1 MKLHNLLYLFI
12 LTCWLAACH
21 TDSHTAYLLQQVD
34 SLLNVQPDSAQTLL
48 HEWKDSMAYQPEDL
62 QMYYRLLCIKSD
74 DKNYIPHTS
83 DSLILPIVAYY
94 KGQRDK
100 THLPEALYYAGRVYS
115 DLDDA
120 PRALEYFQ
128 HAIHVMERE
137 GLTDYNLSS
146 RIYSQMGTLFVYQ
159 ELYNEAPE
167 MYRKAYQYDLLLK
180 DSANLVF
187 DLRDIGRVFASTD
200 RQDSAICYYNRASKM
215 ALQIQ
220 DSLLLGMVYN
230 EWTGFLID
238 WGNYTEA
245 YKKLQTIQKHINVFN
260 IDKAIYHNNI
270 ADYYYYTNQL
280 DSSACYY
287 AKNLS
292 AHHSYVH
299 KASAYEG
306 LAKIARRQGDAAK
319 SLEYYK
325 QYMLY
330 EDSLQ
335 QIIRTATI
343 DKIHML
349 YNYQQ
354 YKKENVVLKRQAFK
368 QKMLIFGIIFSSLFL
383 VIISSVFGS
392 LIGVICGYFGKNLD
406 NLLMRITD
414 IFLAFPGI
422 IFAIALVG
430 ILGGS
435 IFNAILALS
444 LISWPKF
451 ALLARSQTLVLKNSL
466 FIKASIINGS
476 SDFKIIYKHILPN
489 IFPILLTTA
498 TLNIG
503 TMIMEIAGLS
513 FLGLGAMP
521 PSAEWGAMMSSGRIF
536 LQIAPWM
543 ILAPAA
549 AIFLTVLLFNLFAD
563 VLNDKLDPKQ
573 LS

>member
-1 MKLHNLLYLFI
+1 MNTNFKFYLLTCVICILLFI
-12 LTCWLAACH
+12 TILAPYIVPFDPYEQNLANTLQAPNTIH
-21 TDSHTAYLLQQVD
+21 LLGTDKYGRDIFSRILIG
-34 SLLNVQPDSAQTLL
+34 AQT
-48 HEWKDSMAYQPEDL
+48 
-62 QMYYRLLCIKSD
+62 
-74 DKNYIPHTS
+74 T
-83 DSLILPIVAYY
+83 
-94 KGQRDK
+94 
-100 THLPEALYYAGRVYS
+100 
-115 DLDDA
+115 
-120 PRALEYFQ
+120 
-128 HAIHVMERE
+128 
-137 GLTDYNLSS
+137 
-146 RIYSQMGTLFVYQ
+146 
-159 ELYNEAPE
+159 
-167 MYRKAYQYDLLLK
+167 
-180 DSANLVF
+180 
-187 DLRDIGRVFASTD
+187 
-200 RQDSAICYYNRASKM
+200 
-215 ALQIQ
+215 
-220 DSLLLGMVYN
+220 
-230 EWTGFLID
+230 
-238 WGNYTEA
+238 
-245 YKKLQTIQKHINVFN
+245 
-260 IDKAIYHNNI
+260 
-270 ADYYYYTNQL
+270 
-280 DSSACYY
+280 
-287 AKNLS
+287 
-292 AHHSYVH
+292 
-299 KASAYEG
+299 
-306 LAKIARRQGDAAK
+306 
-319 SLEYYK
+319 
-325 QYMLY
+325 
-330 EDSLQ
+330 
-335 QIIRTATI
+335 
-343 DKIHML
+343 
-349 YNYQQ
+349 
-354 YKKENVVLKRQAFK
+354 
-368 QKMLIFGIIFSSLFL
+368 IFSSLFL

-392 LIGVICGYFGKNLD
+392 LISVICGYFDKNLD

>member
-1 MKLHNLLYLFI
+1 MNTNFKFYLLTCAICILLFI
-12 LTCWLAACH
+12 TILAPYIVPFDPYEQNLANTLQAPNTIH
-21 TDSHTAYLLQQVD
+21 LLGTDKYGRDIFSRILIG
-34 SLLNVQPDSAQTLL
+34 AQT
-48 HEWKDSMAYQPEDL
+48 
-62 QMYYRLLCIKSD
+62 
-74 DKNYIPHTS
+74 T
-83 DSLILPIVAYY
+83 
-94 KGQRDK
+94 
-100 THLPEALYYAGRVYS
+100 
-115 DLDDA
+115 
-120 PRALEYFQ
+120 
-128 HAIHVMERE
+128 
-137 GLTDYNLSS
+137 
-146 RIYSQMGTLFVYQ
+146 
-159 ELYNEAPE
+159 
-167 MYRKAYQYDLLLK
+167 
-180 DSANLVF
+180 
-187 DLRDIGRVFASTD
+187 
-200 RQDSAICYYNRASKM
+200 
-215 ALQIQ
+215 
-220 DSLLLGMVYN
+220 
-230 EWTGFLID
+230 
-238 WGNYTEA
+238 
-245 YKKLQTIQKHINVFN
+245 
-260 IDKAIYHNNI
+260 
-270 ADYYYYTNQL
+270 
-280 DSSACYY
+280 
-287 AKNLS
+287 
-292 AHHSYVH
+292 
-299 KASAYEG
+299 
-306 LAKIARRQGDAAK
+306 
-319 SLEYYK
+319 
-325 QYMLY
+325 
-330 EDSLQ
+330 
-335 QIIRTATI
+335 
-343 DKIHML
+343 
-349 YNYQQ
+349 
-354 YKKENVVLKRQAFK
+354 
-368 QKMLIFGIIFSSLFL
+368 IFSSLFL

-466 FIKASIINGS
+466 FIKASTINGS

-521 PSAEWGAMMSSGRIF
+521 PSTEWGAMMSSGRIF

>member
-1 MKLHNLLYLFI
+1 MNTNFKFYLLTCVICILLFI
-12 LTCWLAACH
+12 TILAPYIVPFDPYEQNLANTLQAPNTIH
-21 TDSHTAYLLQQVD
+21 LLGTDKYGRDIFSRILIG
-34 SLLNVQPDSAQTLL
+34 AQT
-48 HEWKDSMAYQPEDL
+48 
-62 QMYYRLLCIKSD
+62 
-74 DKNYIPHTS
+74 T
-83 DSLILPIVAYY
+83 
-94 KGQRDK
+94 
-100 THLPEALYYAGRVYS
+100 
-115 DLDDA
+115 
-120 PRALEYFQ
+120 
-128 HAIHVMERE
+128 
-137 GLTDYNLSS
+137 
-146 RIYSQMGTLFVYQ
+146 
-159 ELYNEAPE
+159 
-167 MYRKAYQYDLLLK
+167 
-180 DSANLVF
+180 
-187 DLRDIGRVFASTD
+187 
-200 RQDSAICYYNRASKM
+200 
-215 ALQIQ
+215 
-220 DSLLLGMVYN
+220 
-230 EWTGFLID
+230 
-238 WGNYTEA
+238 
-245 YKKLQTIQKHINVFN
+245 
-260 IDKAIYHNNI
+260 
-270 ADYYYYTNQL
+270 
-280 DSSACYY
+280 
-287 AKNLS
+287 
-292 AHHSYVH
+292 
-299 KASAYEG
+299 
-306 LAKIARRQGDAAK
+306 
-319 SLEYYK
+319 
-325 QYMLY
+325 
-330 EDSLQ
+330 
-335 QIIRTATI
+335 
-343 DKIHML
+343 
-349 YNYQQ
+349 
-354 YKKENVVLKRQAFK
+354 
-368 QKMLIFGIIFSSLFL
+368 IFSSLFL

-392 LIGVICGYFGKNLD
+392 LIGVICGYLGKNLD

-513 FLGLGAMP
+513 FLGLGATP